1 MKKLTLLQKIYM
13 SLQIYNGIDVSSYN
27 NVYSW
32 QSVKNSGVDYII
44 ARAGVRGYG
53 TAGNLLSDP
62 TFSNHVNQATMYGI
76 KAGAYIYSQAI
87 TEAEGVAEVNLMI
100 QQVNSV
106 GGKAKVTLPLVIDT
120 EFSSCPGRCGR
131 ADGLS
136 REQRTRI
143 VKTMAETIKANG
155 YTPMIYA
162 STSFLNNQLDMNQLR
177 EYSVWV
183 AHYGVSQPTYKGP
196 YEIWQYTSEG
206 HVTGVN
212 GVVDMNYVYK
222 KY

>member
-1 MKKLTLLQKIYM
+1 MVL
-13 SLQIYNGIDVSSYN
+13 IDV
-27 NVYSW
+27 
-32 QSVKNSGVDYII
+32 
-44 ARAGVRGYG
+44 
-53 TAGNLLSDP
+53 
-62 TFSNHVNQATMYGI
+62 I
-76 KAGAYIYSQAI
+76 K
-87 TEAEGVAEVNLMI
+87 
-100 QQVNSV
+100 
-106 GGKAKVTLPLVIDT
+106 
-120 EFSSCPGRCGR
+120 
-131 ADGLS
+131 
-136 REQRTRI
+136 I
-143 VKTMAETIKANG
+143 VKSERTIKANG

-183 AHYGVSQPTYKGP
+183 AHYGVNQPTYKGP